1 MIDVLD
7 TTEVKLV
14 RLSKQVTNNEYIITI
29 IKEGRVMQ
37 VRLKERKVK
46 LEKFIKTVEIFQGTG
61 REIETKIQGIMTFV
75 SVEVL
80 VTDVENI
87 KDQLRHVQVCGPYK
101 QV

>member
-87 KDQLRHVQVCGPYK
+87 KDQLRHVQVRCC
-101 QV
+101 VCTT

>member
-80 VTDVENI
+80 VTDVAHI
-87 KDQLRHVQVCGPYK
+87 KDQLRHVQLCGPHK